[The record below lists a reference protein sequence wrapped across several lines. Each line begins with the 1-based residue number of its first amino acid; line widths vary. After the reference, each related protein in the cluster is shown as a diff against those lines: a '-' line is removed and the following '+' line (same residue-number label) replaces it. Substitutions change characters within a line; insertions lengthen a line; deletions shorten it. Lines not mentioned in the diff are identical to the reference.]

1 MNTRY
6 KWHSWVPDN
15 FMRLGNVFNKEQQ
28 VIVGDKW
35 CHICDNG
42 PVPQRYHKWFVNQ
55 IIVLVL

>member
-1 MNTRY
+1 
-6 KWHSWVPDN
+6 
-15 FMRLGNVFNKEQQ
+15 MRLGNVSNKEQQ

-42 PVPQRYHKWFVNQ
+42 PVPQRYYKWFINQ